1 MSLFMFVDSPAAR
14 QEELCRLNNEQMER
28 ESLAAPP
35 PAQVE
40 NRPGPPHGIITERE
54 KQRLVRI
61 ETRAKTTGMA
71 NITMV
76 NATEPFM
83 NGYRKI
89 VYRVTFH
96 PDGSQLW
103 EILTCPPAPMSMP
116 PAKKRMIVNGVLS

>member
-1 MSLFMFVDSPAAR
+1 MSLLD
-14 QEELCRLNNEQMER
+14 QEYCRIANEQMER
-28 ESLAAPP
+28 ERLAAPP

-40 NRPGPPHGIITERE
+40 NRPGPPRGIITERE

-61 ETRAKTTGMA
+61 EARAKTTGMA

-89 VYRVTFH
+89 VYRVTFL

-103 EILTCPPAPMSMP
+103 EILTCPPAPMPMP